1 MFLYKGFVQRIKLLS
16 CQSCLYA
23 SSHLLDCQIIF
34 LRILPFT
41 DRYLI
46 KCFFLEI
53 YPVPSKINLVCILTT
68 TSLG

>member
-46 KCFFLEI
+46 KCCVFLEI
-53 YPVPSKINLVCILTT
+53 YSVPSKTNLVCISTYYN
-68 TSLG
+68 